1 MPPEIRLFDF
11 PRGSVTAPAGCGKT
25 QLIADTLAEHREAKP
40 VLVLTHTNAGVAAL
54 RNRLKR
60 AGIPGASYDIG
71 TLDGFCIR
79 TISKFP
85 MRSGHNPAIL
95 LLLDRR
101 NDYPAIRAAAGQL
114 LSAGHISG
122 VLRAT
127 YSRVIVDEY
136 QDCNQAQHVIVAWL
150 GQALPTYVLGDPMQ
164 AIFGFGG
171 NRLVDWNDD
180 VLPHFPAIG
189 MLNIPWRWRRVGRED
204 IGTWLLQA
212 RGLLEAGHSVDLR
225 GAPADIQWIQ
235 TTHAN
240 ADQQRRNAAMVRV
253 QEGENVLIIA
263 DPINVN
269 SRHRLTSQIPGAT
282 VVENVELTDLV
293 SFSSNFDPGAAGALD
308 LLVRFSAS
316 LMTGIGPA
324 ALLPRIQSIL
334 NGRNRTAPS
343 PLEHATVSYGQAPS
357 LGSAA
362 DLLERCSRLPETH
375 LYRPEMLRCCV
386 AALRMAMSGT
396 HTFHQAVLQIR
407 DKARFSG
414 RPLNRRAVGST
425 LLLKGL
431 EADVAVI
438 LEPQGMDAH
447 HLYVALTRG
456 AKKILICSGT
466 PILQPA

>member
-1 MPPEIRLFDF
+1 MPPEIRIFDF
-11 PRGSVTAPAGCGKT
+11 PRGSITAPAGCGKT

-54 RNRLKR
+54 RNRLKL

-79 TISKFP
+79 IISKFP

-114 LSAGHISG
+114 LSAGHISE
-122 VLRAT
+122 VLKAS

-189 MLNIPWRWRRVGRED
+189 MLNIPWRWRRVDRED

-212 RGLLEAGHSVDLR
+212 RRLLEAGQSVDLR
-225 GAPADIQWIQ
+225 GAPAGIQWIQ
-235 TTHAN
+235 TTPAN

-253 QEGENVLIIA
+253 QDDENVLIIG
-263 DPINVN
+263 DSINVS
-269 SRHRLTSQIPGAT
+269 SRQRLTSQIPGAT

-293 SFSSNFDPGAAGALD
+293 GFSRNFDPRAANGME
-308 LLVRFSAS
+308 LLVRFASS

-324 ALLPRIQSIL
+324 ALLPRVQSIQ
-334 NGRNRTAPS
+334 NGRNRTPPS
-343 PLEHATVSYGQAPS
+343 PIEHITVTYSDAPS
-357 LGSAA
+357 LASAA
-362 DLLERCSRLPETH
+362 ELLEHYSRLRETH

-386 AALRMAMSGT
+386 TAMRMAMTET
-396 HTFHQAVLQIR
+396 HTLHQAVVQIR

-414 RPLNRRAVGST
+414 RPLSRRAVGST

-431 EADVAVI
+431 EADIAVI

>member
-1 MPPEIRLFDF
+1 MPPEINLFDF

-25 QLIADTLAEHREAKP
+25 QLIADTLAQHRDPKP

-60 AGIPGASYDIG
+60 AGIPGRSYDIA

-79 TISKFP
+79 IISKFP
-85 MRSGHNPAIL
+85 MRSGHDPAIL

-101 NDYPAIRAAAGQL
+101 NDYPAIRAAAGNL

-122 VLRAT
+122 VLKAT
-127 YSRVIVDEY
+127 YSRLIVDEY

-150 GQALPTYVLGDPMQ
+150 GQSLPTYVLGDPMQ
-164 AIFGFGG
+164 AIFGFAG
-171 NRLVDWNDD
+171 NRLVDWQTE
-180 VLPHFPAIG
+180 VQPHFPAIG
-189 MLNIPWRWRRVGRED
+189 GLNTPWRWRRVGRED
-204 IGTWLLQA
+204 IGNWLLQA
-212 RGLLEAGHSVDLR
+212 RERLVAGHAVDLR
-225 GAPADIQWIQ
+225 GAPVGVQWIQ
-235 TTHAN
+235 TAPATAE
-240 ADQQRRNAAMVRV
+240 QQRRNAAMVRV
-253 QEGENVLIIA
+253 QDGENVLIIG
-263 DPINVN
+263 DPINAN
-269 SRHRLTSQIPGAT
+269 SRYRLTSQVPGAT

-293 SFSSNFDPGAAGALD
+293 TFSRGFNPGVAGATE
-308 LLVRFSAS
+308 LLVRFAAS
-316 LMTGIGPA
+316 LMTGVGPA
-324 ALLPRIQSIL
+324 ALLPRIQTIL
-334 NGRNRTAPS
+334 NGRSRTAPS
-343 PLEHATVSYGQAPS
+343 PLEHATVAYAQAPS
-357 LGSAA
+357 LSKAA
-362 DLLERCSRLPETH
+362 DLLEHYVRLQETH

-396 HTFHQAVLQIR
+396 HTFHQAVVQIR

-438 LEPQGMDAH
+438 LEPQGMDAR

-456 AKKILICSGT
+456 AKKILLCSGT

>member
-60 AGIPGASYDIG
+60 AGIRGASYAIG

-79 TISKFP
+79 IISKFP

-122 VLRAT
+122 VLEAT
-127 YSRVIVDEY
+127 YSRLIVDEY
-136 QDCNQAQHVIVAWL
+136 QDCNQAQHVIVTWL

-189 MLNIPWRWRRVGRED
+189 MLNTPWRWRRVGRED

-212 RGLLEAGHSVDLR
+212 RRLLEAGHSVDLQ
-225 GAPADIQWIQ
+225 GAPAGIQWIQ
-235 TTHAN
+235 TTPAN

-253 QEGENVLIIA
+253 LDGENVLIIG
-263 DPINVN
+263 DSINVN
-269 SRHRLTSQIPGAT
+269 SRQRLTSQIPGAT

-293 SFSSNFDPGAAGALD
+293 SFSRNFDPRAANGME
-308 LLVRFSAS
+308 LLVRFAAS

-324 ALLPRIQSIL
+324 ALLPRVQSIQ
-334 NGRNRTAPS
+334 NGRNRTLPS
-343 PLEHATVSYGQAPS
+343 PLEQITVTYSHAPS
-357 LGSAA
+357 LASAA
-362 DLLERCSRLPETH
+362 ELLEHYSRLQETH
-375 LYRPEMLRCCV
+375 LYRPEMLGCCV
-386 AALRMAMSGT
+386 TAMRMAMTGT
-396 HTFHQAVLQIR
+396 HTLHQAVVQIR

-414 RPLNRRAVGST
+414 RPLSRRAVGST

-438 LEPQGMDAH
+438 LEPQELDAH

-456 AKKILICSGT
+456 AKKILICSAT
-466 PILQPA
+466 PILQPV